1 MYHYSNTRLEYD
13 FISLFRTRNIDN
25 LNNIIPVHLIS
36 KNISIGI
43 HVSDIKDTSLEIH
56 YMESI
61 QSKWLS
67 GLILILLSLILKL
80 SLLVVFGN

>member
-1 MYHYSNTRLEYD
+1 MILFPFLEQGILIILTTLFL
-13 FISLFRTRNIDN
+13 FISL
-25 LNNIIPVHLIS
+25 V
-36 KNISIGI
+36 KIGI